1 MQTKSER
8 LSFSRDELAR
18 QLGVSRDSVIRAI
31 AKGDIKI
38 IRFGRRVLIPASEV
52 ERIMS
57 SAKVVTDAN

>member
-57 SAKVVTDAN
+57 SAKVVNDAN